1 MSDMKIREV
10 LYRDPLTTKI
20 PNDGVTKVIQPQSA
34 REWAVLRYELE
45 SFVCEGEYQ
54 QGLDRILSAFLTNIS
69 QPQQQAV
76 WVSGFYG
83 SGKSHLVRV
92 LEYLWRD
99 VEFPDGARARSLVTL
114 PSDIDA
120 NLVELSR
127 LGRQEGGLWSAAGT
141 LGAGA
146 GGVRLALLAVL
157 FRSAGLGTEQYP
169 AARLVLWLKQY
180 GWYDAVQ
187 AAVESRGMTLTRELH
202 NMYVSTV
209 LAESLLEVIP
219 DWASR
224 PSDVHTLLREQYPN
238 VTDISDSELHR
249 AIADVLSLQSNSPG
263 KLPLTLLVFDELQQF
278 IGNDPQ
284 RTLHVQNVVES
295 CATQFGSHLLF
306 VGTGQ
311 SALQANTELSKLQGR
326 FSIRVTLSDVD
337 VEKVVREVVLRK
349 TPDKVATVKR
359 VLDSSSGEIDRHL
372 AGTRIGPQ
380 PSDVQER
387 VADYPILPVRR
398 RLWERMLR
406 SVDRAGTAGQLRTQ
420 LGIVHE
426 AVREV
431 AEKPLG
437 AVAPADAI
445 YRQIATV
452 MLQSAFLPRD
462 VETRIRELDD
472 GTEDGKLRSRLCALI
487 FMIGKLERDAGPL
500 ATGVRA
506 TSDALADLVVDDL
519 TTGSAPLRQQVPI
532 VLQTLVDEG
541 TLILVD
547 GEYRL
552 QTPESIEWE
561 TDYRSRLS
569 RILGDEVRMA
579 SERGAAIREALAT
592 ALKRLTFLQG
602 ATKTPRKYEVHLGSE
617 TPATD
622 GSSVPLWVQDEWSAS
637 LGSVREEARQA
648 GVDSPTVFVFLPR
661 LEADELRQ
669 TTGRLRAAEETVN
682 TRAVPQTSAGIE
694 AKGAMQ
700 SRIEVEGK
708 RVSDLVDNIIRNA
721 RVYQGGG
728 NEIIAE
734 SFPEVIRQ
742 AVDAALTRLFPKFSD
757 ADQSGWNRVVTR
769 ALQGAADALST
780 LGYSSNVETHPVCQ
794 EIRSFVGGAG
804 KKGSDVRRHFS
815 DPPYGWSRDAVD
827 GALLALLAGG
837 FLRATRSGQAMT
849 AKDLNQQQ
857 IGVTNFFSEGVIVS
871 VAQRIEV
878 RKVASA
884 MGLPAKSGEEA
895 EAVPVILER
904 LRSEAQAAGGE
915 APLPAPPD
923 IALVR
928 ELRELAGNRQIV
940 GVAEKA
946 DTLIDHHR
954 DWSAAGE
961 AAQERLP
968 EWHRLE
974 RLLHHAHTLPVATE
988 LSPQMEAIRSQRSLM
1003 TDPNP
1008 LPPLLSKITTA
1019 LRKTV
1024 SEAHGRLLK
1033 ERDREVTELE
1043 KSDDWLKL
1051 EPADGARIL
1060 ASNGLGPIPD
1070 LAIGTDQALMDCLED
1085 TGLQDWDDRLLA
1097 LITRIA
1103 QAREKAARLLA
1114 PKAVTV
1120 RPTPATLNSRE
1131 DVEAYIQR
1139 LREQLLAQVD
1149 EQPVIIL

>member
-1 MSDMKIREV
+1 MPDMKIREV
-10 LYRDPLTTKI
+10 LSRDPLTTVI

-34 REWAVLRYELE
+34 NEWDVLRYELE
-45 SFVCEGEYQ
+45 SFVCEGEYR
-54 QGLDRILSAFLTNIS
+54 QGLDRMLSAFLTNIS

-99 VEFPDGARARSLVTL
+99 VEFPDGARARSLTTL

-141 LGAGA
+141 LGSGA
-146 GGVRLALLAVL
+146 GSVRLALLAVL
-157 FRSAGLGTEQYP
+157 FKSAHLPEQYP
-169 AARLVLWLKQY
+169 AARLVLWLKQN
-180 GWYDAVQ
+180 GWYDAIA
-187 AAVESRGMTLTRELH
+187 AAVESRGKTIRTELR
-202 NMYVSTV
+202 NMYVSPV

-219 DWASR
+219 GLASS
-224 PSDVHTLLREQYPN
+224 PPDVRTLLREQYPN
-238 VTDISDSELHR
+238 VPDISDSDLHS
-249 AIADVLSLQSNSPG
+249 AIADLLSLQSTAPG
-263 KLPLTLLVFDELQQF
+263 KPPLTLLVFDELQQF

-284 RTLHVQNVVES
+284 RTLHVQNVVEA

-349 TPDKVATVKR
+349 TPDKVASVKS
-359 VLDSSSGEIDRHL
+359 VLDSASGEIDRHL
-372 AGTRIGPQ
+372 AGTRIGPK
-380 PSDVQER
+380 PSDVQDR
-387 VADYPILPVRR
+387 VADYPLLPVRR

-406 SVDRAGTAGQLRTQ
+406 SVDSAGTAGQLRTQ
-420 LGIVHE
+420 LRIVHDTT
-426 AVREV
+426 REV
-431 AEKPLG
+431 AEEPLG
-437 AVAPADAI
+437 TVAPADAI
-445 YRQIATV
+445 YWQIETE
-452 MLQSAFLPRD
+452 MLQSAILPRD
-462 VETRIRELDD
+462 VATVIRELDD
-472 GTEDGKLRSRLCALI
+472 STEDGKLRSRLCALI
-487 FMIGKLERDAGPL
+487 FMIGKLPRDESPL

-519 TTGSAPLRQQVPI
+519 TAGSASLRQQVPI
-532 VLQTLVDEG
+532 VLQGLIDAG
-541 TLILVD
+541 TLILFD

-569 RILGDEVRMA
+569 RALGDDVRMA
-579 SERGAAIREALAT
+579 AERETAVRESLAT
-592 ALKRLTFLQG
+592 ALKGLSFLQG
-602 ATKTPRKYEVHLGSE
+602 ATRTPRKYETYLGSE
-617 TPATD
+617 KPATD

-648 GVDSPTVFVFLPR
+648 GVDNSTVFVFLPR

-669 TTGRLRAAEETVN
+669 TIARLRASEETVN
-682 TRAVPQTSAGIE
+682 TRAVPQTSAAIE
-694 AKGAMQ
+694 ARGAMQ
-700 SRIEVEGK
+700 SRIDVEGK
-708 RVSDLVDNIIRNA
+708 HVGDLVDNIIRNA

-728 NEIIAE
+728 NEIIAA
-734 SFPEVIRQ
+734 SFREAVGQ
-742 AVDAALTRLFPKFSD
+742 AVEAALTRLFPKFPD

-769 ALQGAADALST
+769 ALQGAPDALST
-780 LGYSSNVETHPVCQ
+780 LGYSSDVEKHPVCQ

-857 IGVTNFFSEGVIVS
+857 IGVTDFFSEGVIVS
-871 VAQRIEV
+871 AAQRIEV

-884 MGLPAKSGEEA
+884 MGLPARSGEEA
-895 EAVPVILER
+895 EAIPVILER
-904 LRSEAQAAGGE
+904 LQSEAQAAGGE
-915 APLPAPPD
+915 VPLPAQPD
-923 IALVR
+923 TAIVR

-940 GVAEKA
+940 EVAEKA

-954 DWSAAGE
+954 DWSAADE

-974 RLLHHAHTLPVATE
+974 RLLHHARTLPVATE
-988 LSPQMEAIRSQRSLM
+988 LNPQMKAIRSQRSLLA
-1003 TDPNP
+1003 DPNP
-1008 LPPLLSKITTA
+1008 LPPLLSKITTG

-1051 EPADGARIL
+1051 EPADGTRIL
-1060 ASNGLGPIPD
+1060 ASNGLGQIPD

-1085 TGLQDWDDRLLA
+1085 TGLQDWDDRFLA
-1097 LITRIA
+1097 LRTRIA
-1103 QAREKAARLLA
+1103 QAREEAARLLA

-1149 EQPVIIL
+1149 EHPVIIP